1 MATRNAN
8 FDLND
13 QLNGMVAISK
23 ITAQKALKYW
33 VAEQMHLYLFITLIH
48 FICLIMLIR
57 FADFF

>member
-23 ITAQKALKYW
+23 ITAKKALKYW
-33 VAEQMHLYLFITLIH
+33 VAEQMH
-48 FICLIMLIR
+48 
-57 FADFF
+57 